1 MDTWCFLVLPPRV
14 AEGCPHRM
22 GAQRTQAC
30 CAHHQGLRGNRMMYG
45 CSVLAQVQQLL
56 RRACH
61 EGLTSLLYL
70 NYGKDAHN
78 ILRHMAENLT

>member
-1 MDTWCFLVLPPRV
+1 MLVLPPRV
-14 AEGCPHRM
+14 TEGCPRPT
-22 GAQRTQAC
+22 GAPRTQAC

-70 NYGKDAHN
+70 NYGKDAYMYTMPH
-78 ILRHMAENLT
+78 AVNLK